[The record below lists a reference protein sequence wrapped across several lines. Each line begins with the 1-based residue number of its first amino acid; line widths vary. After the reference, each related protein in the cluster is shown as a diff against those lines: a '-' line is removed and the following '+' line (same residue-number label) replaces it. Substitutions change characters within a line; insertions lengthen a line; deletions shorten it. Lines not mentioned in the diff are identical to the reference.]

1 MARNLGEP
9 SGNGQ
14 RATPQR
20 ASGRRPARYI
30 HQRAYLEATCHPL
43 DVPRKPL
50 DVMTAKPLHRGRPP
64 ELRKA
69 MRNLALVVREGVPS
83 EIMRDFHLMIAMGQS
98 PLVVRASNGDLKV
111 QAEEGGMAPTLD
123 QRVSAMKFLT
133 ERGYGLPAQTI
144 NLEAELRAQIAS
156 TSESLPVGQLSPAAM
171 RAIREAIRARPVL
184 DAVSVERVTPAAS
197 AELPPELGEGD
208 ADTASAEDE

>member
-9 SGNGQ
+9 GGNGQ
-14 RATPQR
+14 RNSPRRNGPPVTRGSTRAPAFAGQR
-20 ASGRRPARYI
+20 SA
-30 HQRAYLEATCHPL
+30 CHAL

-98 PLVVRASNGDLKV
+98 PLVVRASNGDLEV
-111 QAEEGGMAPTLD
+111 RAEEGGMAPTLD
-123 QRVSAMKFLT
+123 QRVAAMKFLT

-171 RAIREAIRARPVL
+171 RAIREAIRRPIL
-184 DAVSVERVTPAAS
+184 DAASVERATPAAS
-197 AELPPELGEGD
+197 ADLPLKLGTGD
-208 ADTASAEDE
+208 ADPASDD